1 MGAVGTG
8 SKAIRK
14 PVWGPGKAVRGGRN
28 AGPAVLHIGSSK
40 TRPLQIAMS
49 TREPYQPLRL
59 VLVAIGSFYVL
70 FTAGII
76 HREGPFAPA
85 GVDFRALFASA
96 HIMVTSGFSQVY
108 DLAVQKQVQTALV
121 APYGFEQIE
130 PIPTPFLPLF
140 IVPFC
145 LLLPAGLLGGFIA
158 WTILNFVIL
167 VGYLVRFVKDVQ
179 VETGE
184 PTDRSLLPALAL
196 LSFPTFTNFLLGQV
210 NVWLLVCMG
219 EFIRAWE
226 KGRPFRSGLWLGG
239 MLLKPQILIL
249 VLPALILSGEWGA
262 VGGFAFASAVVG
274 MISLIIAGPGGIQ
287 AWGILLTH
295 HAARLSSTDPI
306 AMINLRMVSELLSLL
321 CSLEGTQR
329 IAVIV
334 AIVVSLV
341 TLLLSIRL
349 RKRAPEEKSGV
360 MVPLMTATLVA
371 TWHAHIHMA
380 MALIPSLLHQVITGR
395 MPRRLFVVWAILPSA
410 VYILSLAFIALLNA
424 SGIQPPP
431 LAGFT
436 YPALALLILHIF
448 MTVQGLRGKY

>member
-1 MGAVGTG
+1 M
-8 SKAIRK
+8 K
-14 PVWGPGKAVRGGRN
+14 
-28 AGPAVLHIGSSK
+28 
-40 TRPLQIAMS
+40 PLQIAMS
-49 TREPYQPLRL
+49 TREPYHPLRL
-59 VLVAIGSFYVL
+59 VLVAIGSFYIL

-96 HIMVTSGFSQVY
+96 RILVTFGFPRVY
-108 DLAVQKQVQTALV
+108 DLAVQKQVQTALM

-130 PIPTPFLPLF
+130 PIPTPFLPIF
-140 IVPFC
+140 VAPFC
-145 LLLPAGLLGGFIA
+145 LFLPPGLLGGFTA

-167 VGYLVRFVKDVQ
+167 IGYLVRFVKDVQ

-226 KGRPFRSGLWLGG
+226 KGKPFRSGLWLGG
-239 MLLKPQILIL
+239 LLLKPQILIL
-249 VLPALILSGEWGA
+249 ILPALILSGEWGV
-262 VGGFAFASAVVG
+262 VGGFAFASAVIG
-274 MISLIIAGPGGIQ
+274 MISLIMAGPEGIQ
-287 AWGILLTH
+287 AWGILMTH
-295 HAARLSSTDPI
+295 YAARLSSTDPI
-306 AMINLRMVSELLSLL
+306 AMINLRMVGELLSLL
-321 CSLEGTQR
+321 FSLEGTQR
-329 IAVIV
+329 IAAIV
-334 AIVVSLV
+334 AIVTALV
-341 TLLLSIRL
+341 TLLFSIRL
-349 RKRAPEEKSGV
+349 RKQAPEEKPEV
-360 MVPLMTATLVA
+360 MVPLMTVTLVA

-380 MALIPSLLHQVITGR
+380 MALIPLLLHQVITGR
-395 MPRRLFVVWAILPSA
+395 MPRRLFVVW
-410 VYILSLAFIALLNA
+410 AFIALLNA

-436 YPALALLILHIF
+436 YPALVLLILHIF